1 MMKSYGQVT
10 IQMKAFSSYFHRVSA
25 VFQHFTKWNLQNLL
39 NFDFGP
45 FESESKD
52 GAAFRALRRL
62 PSTFPGL
69 KSLEIEEAF
78 KSFHAGYLFMVL
90 LALKITWEGVFSA

>member
-10 IQMKAFSSYFHRVSA
+10 IQMKLFGRSFTGCQLFFSI
-25 VFQHFTKWNLQNLL
+25 LQNGIWKICCILTL
-39 NFDFGP
+39 AP

-52 GAAFRALRRL
+52 GAVFRALRHL

-69 KSLEIEEAF
+69 KSLEIKGAF

-90 LALKITWEGVFSA
+90 LALKIT

>member
-10 IQMKAFSSYFHRVSA
+10 IQMKAFWSYFQRVSA

-52 GAAFRALRRL
+52 GAVFRALRRL

-69 KSLEIEEAF
+69 KCLEIKE
-78 KSFHAGYLFMVL
+78 
-90 LALKITWEGVFSA
+90 ALKILHTGY